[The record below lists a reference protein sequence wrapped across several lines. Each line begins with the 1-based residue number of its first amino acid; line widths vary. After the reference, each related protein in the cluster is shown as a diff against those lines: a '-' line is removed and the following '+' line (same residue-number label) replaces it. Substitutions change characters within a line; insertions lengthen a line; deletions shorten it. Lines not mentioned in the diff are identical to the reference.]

1 MFSWKV
7 PLNLSTAKS
16 LFNGSFHVKREEMV
30 FCESPWNI
38 ANSRTV
44 CSLENAV
51 TSDSPVAWFTSYN
64 SNVAISVSL

>member
-1 MFSWKV
+1 MLSGKV
-7 PLNLSTAKS
+7 PLNLSRAKS

-51 TSDSPVAWFTSYN
+51 TSDSPVAWFTLY
-64 SNVAISVSL
+64 NVAISVSL